1 MDTKCRDHL
10 QVNSAHRKPSS
21 RCDKKFKLNTHKKK
35 CFFFQ
40 RNSSSTLLFE
50 NLTETPREKL
60 NYFVDQRGQVSKQT
74 VMLHQWGNV
83 TR

>member
-35 CFFFQ
+35 FLFFKEILVQ
-40 RNSSSTLLFE
+40 PYCLKILQKPLMKN
-50 NLTETPREKL
+50 
-60 NYFVDQRGQVSKQT
+60 
-74 VMLHQWGNV
+74 
-83 TR
+83 